1 MNVSGGSSAMAAV
14 AAARPAVQHP
24 VTQAR
29 DADGDNDGT
38 VAVKPPPANASP
50 NATVVRYA

>member
-1 MNVSGGSSAMAAV
+1 MAAV